1 MKILIIGL
9 GTIGEPLARIFLDQ
23 SHRIGAQE
31 IIVHKN
37 TPDIKHRGALRRI
50 CEQGA
55 KLAVYEDHMD
65 EFKKLLR
72 PSGIK
77 PDYTF
82 LEALAKADV
91 VINCTEAGVGN
102 KMKFEYYKS
111 LAEAGVKKLFI
122 AQGSEK
128 GFGKPFAHG
137 INDQMLKP
145 GRDQFIQVV
154 SCNTHQILSILYTL
168 ALISPHKKFEKAR
181 FWLGRRASDLSQAKS
196 TIGVEVGASD
206 GHYGS
211 HQGKDAAG
219 VLTSLGLKNIDL
231 HTSADKLNNPFM
243 HTIYFNITTS
253 VPTALR
259 QIKKQFYE
267 NPLTA
272 VTYRQSNNEIFNEG
286 RSWGYCGRIL
296 NQTVVCLPSLQV
308 ISGGREIIGRCFT
321 PQDGNVILSSVAA
334 ALWFT
339 DPALYLKM
347 MREIFYQ
354 PPYLFKEI

>member
-23 SHRIGAQE
+23 SRKIGAQE

-37 TPDIKHRGALRRI
+37 TPDIKHRGALQRI

-55 KLAVYEDHMD
+55 KLAVYEDRMD

-72 PSGIK
+72 PLGLK

-91 VINCTEAGVGN
+91 VINCTQADIGN
-102 KMKFEYYKS
+102 KMKLEYYKS
-111 LAEAGVKKLFI
+111 LAGSNKLFI

-128 GFGKPFAHG
+128 GFGKPYAHG
-137 INDQMLKP
+137 INDQTLKP
-145 GRDQFIQVV
+145 GRDRFIQVV

-168 ALISPHKKFEKAR
+168 TLISPHKKIEKAR
-181 FWLGRRASDLSQAKS
+181 FWIGRRASDLSQAKS
-196 TIGVEVGASD
+196 IIGVEVGVYD
-206 GHYGS
+206 GRYGS
-211 HQGKDAAG
+211 HQVEDAAE

-231 HTSADKLNNPFM
+231 HASVDKLNNPFM

-259 QIKKQFYE
+259 QVKKQFYE
-267 NPLTA
+267 NPLSA

-334 ALWFT
+334 ALWFA
-339 DPALYLKM
+339 DPVRYLKM
-347 MREIFYQ
+347 MQEIFYR

>member
-23 SHRIGAQE
+23 SQKIGAQE

-65 EFKKLLR
+65 EFKKVLR
-72 PSGIK
+72 PSGLK
-77 PDYTF
+77 PYYTF
-82 LEALAKADV
+82 LEALARADV
-91 VINCTEAGVGN
+91 VINCTKAGIGN
-102 KMKFEYYKS
+102 KMKLEYYKS
-111 LAEAGVKKLFI
+111 LAGAGANKLFI
-122 AQGSEK
+122 AQGSEN
-128 GFGKPFAHG
+128 GFGKPYAHG
-137 INDQMLKP
+137 INDQTLKP
-145 GRDQFIQVV
+145 SRDQFIQIV
-154 SCNTHQILSILYTL
+154 SCNTHQILSILHTL
-168 ALISPHKKFEKAR
+168 ALISPRKIEKAR
-181 FWLGRRASDLSQAKS
+181 FWLGRRASDLSQANS
-196 TIGVEVGASD
+196 TIGVEVGVSN
-206 GHYGS
+206 GRYGS

-219 VLTSLGLKNIDL
+219 VLASLGLKNIDL
-231 HTSADKLNNPFM
+231 HASADKLNNPFM
-243 HTIYFNITTS
+243 HTIYFSITAS

-334 ALWFT
+334 TLWFA
-339 DPALYLKM
+339 DPVRYLKK